1 MAPVF
6 TSLLSGGLIAAL
18 LAGTAAPL
26 AAQDL
31 AHMPQQSVLDGPAP
45 VRQTAPVPTV
55 SHPVVQPIPAQS
67 ENGGVAAGG
76 SQALNAALARLA
88 RDPRNVEALLDAG
101 TAAMAL
107 GDMDAALGFLRRAD
121 EVAPGNGQVKAQMG
135 KALVRAKDPL
145 GAIRAFDEA
154 QRGGA
159 NPAEFAADRGLALDL
174 VGDNFLA
181 QQYYRQSLARS
192 SDAEVTRRLA
202 LSLAISGN
210 RNEAEKVLAPQL
222 AGSDRAAWR
231 VRTFILAISGNA
243 DQAVTVANASM
254 PPQLAAGIAPYLRYL
269 PRLTAAQQAAAANF
283 GRFPRAADIGRDDP
297 QIMAYAL
304 AHPRPPR
311 IEPQAAPVALA
322 SAAGRKERGGRDRL
336 ARAKAAEE
344 QRLAMASTQ
353 VPTPP
358 PAPVAMP
365 VAPSPVGQPPVSQPV
380 PSQAGPAP
388 VPVPAPAVPVQVA
401 EATPPPRGPTFVS
414 QPVIQAIPASSVP
427 VSNVAA
433 SPIAVPAGAG
443 ANGGAVA
450 EGEASPSPDAFATL
464 FAGFSAP
471 AEERERPVA
480 AVDLAAVAAAHAK
493 AAAEARKEAQAKKLA
508 DAKKAAAERKALAEK
523 KAADAQKAE
532 EARKAKEEARR
543 LAANPARTW
552 VQVLTGGNRA
562 KMGKEWAGLQARASE
577 LRGRKA
583 YVTSWNRVY
592 RLVTGPF
599 PSNAAAQEFVA
610 KLKHSNVSAFQFD
623 SPAGQVMDGVSGK

>member
-55 SHPVVQPIPAQS
+55 SRPVVQPVPAQS
-67 ENGGVAAGG
+67 ESGGAAAGG

-121 EVAPGNGQVKAQMG
+121 EIAPGNGQVKAQMG

-159 NPAEFAADRGLALDL
+159 NPADFAADRGLALDL

-192 SDAEVTRRLA
+192 NDAEVTRRLA

-311 IEPQAAPVALA
+311 IEQQAAPVALA
-322 SAAGRKERGGRDRL
+322 AAGRKERGARDRL

-344 QRLAMASTQ
+344 QRLAMARTQ

-358 PAPVAMP
+358 PAPV
-365 VAPSPVGQPPVSQPV
+365 SQPALQQPVSPSVV
-380 PSQAGPAP
+380 PAQAAPASVPAP
-388 VPVPAPAVPVQVA
+388 VPAPVSAAPTQIAAATVA
-401 EATPPPRGPTFVS
+401 PRGPTFVS
-414 QPVIQAIPASSVP
+414 QPVIQAIPAPVP
-427 VSNVAA
+427 ASTMAPSPVAA
-433 SPIAVPAGAG
+433 PADAG
-443 ANGGAVA
+443 ANGGTAA
-450 EGEASPSPDAFATL
+450 EAEASPSPDGFAAL

-523 KAADAQKAE
+523 KAADAKKAE

-552 VQVLTGGNRA
+552 VQVLTGGDRA
-562 KMGKEWAGLQARASE
+562 KMGKEWAGLQAKASE

-610 KLKHSNVSAFQFD
+610 KLRHSNVSAFQFD